1 VLWEES
7 KIDRNKS
14 KSKMNFTQV
23 LIYRKPCESR
33 KSVKETTKNS
43 KNNSYSENI
52 MKMSYNIVSVMKDYI
67 NA

>member
-33 KSVKETTKNS
+33 ESVKETTKNS